1 MPLKHMF
8 EARDPILLLNSWYLL
23 RLYEMGKDQLW
34 YEKSGNFEQKTRPKD
49 FTNGGYN
56 YIKDKYSIMDGNL
69 HQCGMAHS
77 CLHCVRILHLLHA
90 ASIPSL

>member
-34 YEKSGNFEQKTRPKD
+34 YEKVGILSRKPDQRL
-49 FTNGGYN
+49 TNGGYN

-69 HQCGMAHS
+69 HQCGMAH
-77 CLHCVRILHLLHA
+77 
-90 ASIPSL
+90 